1 MARNDENIFAEER
14 KQMIVELVNRQ
25 VKATVASLC
34 EEFGVSPP
42 LFEMICESWSLRG
55 F

>member
-34 EEFGVSPP
+34 EEFGVSPATVRND
-42 LFEMICESWSLRG
+42 LRELEFAG
-55 F
+55 P